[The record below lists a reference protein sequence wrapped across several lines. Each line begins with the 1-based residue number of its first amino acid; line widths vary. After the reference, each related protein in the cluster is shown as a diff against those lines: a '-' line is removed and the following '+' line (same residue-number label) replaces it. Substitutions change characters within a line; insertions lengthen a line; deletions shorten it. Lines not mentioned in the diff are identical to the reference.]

1 MFAGDVFLIITTGCG
16 DEAGHERTAPNIR
29 ERAHEQDEKLAQA
42 GVRIGPAGEPVQVR
56 NPQGRGI
63 ESELAPFMSSQ
74 LPLAG
79 FMLIEADNLEHAIA
93 LVADTP
99 CAVADGVVEVWP
111 IEETRTIND

>member
-42 GVRIGPAGEPVQVR
+42 GVRIGPAGEP
-56 NPQGRGI
+56 
-63 ESELAPFMSSQ
+63 Q